1 MSALSTVLKEINA
14 HRTLYGKR
22 SIDSRYI
29 MMIDARDIFRYI
41 NNRLSPEVLYQD
53 GERSITEAHK
63 IRDRYITA
71 VKELINKGYRLS
83 KDDTMDLYYEMNPN
97 ESYGY

>member
-1 MSALSTVLKEINA
+1 MSALSTVLKEVNA
-14 HRTLYGKR
+14 RRTLHGERK
-22 SIDSRYI
+22 IDPSYI
-29 MMIDARDIFRYI
+29 MILDAKDIFRYI